1 MAVGRA
7 VVTLSEG
14 RLALDRLGALC
25 EQLKELNSQGYEI
38 IFVTLGAVGLGCQR
52 IRYRKLVNSR
62 SPLDLELMK
71 GSSSMSILR
80 CEEMPMAEGGSLNQV
95 EDEGRKLNRGRPKR
109 VNDHQPT
116 FEIVL
121 ALLAVGVSAYIP
133 MSICVQIYVY
143 FSSHGFIISNEKPDH
158 PGRRKPKTK
167 EEGGQ

>member
-1 MAVGRA
+1 MIFISNVGRA

-80 CEEMPMAEGGSLNQV
+80 CNFKANMDKTMSAQASCCFLRKAMLFELGSKIHCIYFVAL
-95 EDEGRKLNRGRPKR
+95 
-109 VNDHQPT
+109 T
-116 FEIVL
+116 F
-121 ALLAVGVSAYIP
+121 
-133 MSICVQIYVY
+133 
-143 FSSHGFIISNEKPDH
+143 
-158 PGRRKPKTK
+158 
-167 EEGGQ
+167 